1 VASAPREGF
10 SHIHYARAG
19 SGSPV
24 LLVHGLAG
32 SHHDWDGLGP
42 DLGAAGFETIALDL
56 PGHGESGKPQRRD
69 LYHIENVF
77 DSFAGWIHSLKFTE
91 PLTIIGHSL
100 GGYLT
105 LEYALRYPRN
115 VRAMVLI
122 APFYTQEQLSTFLRF
137 GMREEA
143 INALAYNAVPG
154 WLYRLLVA
162 LSSFTLIEGQGLG
175 HGLTKE
181 VREQTVRDYQRV
193 APAAFQL
200 PLTAR
205 NLEPELDQINAPA
218 LVIYGARDR
227 TLKPR
232 YFPVL
237 GERLPHVREIRLNAG
252 HVLHQSHATAL
263 APQVLE
269 FITSPG

>member
-1 VASAPREGF
+1 
-10 SHIHYARAG
+10 
-19 SGSPV
+19 

-32 SHHDWDGLGP
+32 SHYDWDGMGP
-42 DLGAAGFETIALDL
+42 DLRAAGYETIAPDL
-56 PGHGESGKPQRRD
+56 PGHGESAKPVRRD

-105 LEYALRYPRN
+105 LEYALRYPRK
-115 VRAMVLI
+115 VRGMVLI
-122 APFYTQEQLSTFLRF
+122 APFYTQEQMSPFLRL
-137 GMREEA
+137 GLREEA
-143 INALAYNAVPG
+143 INALAYNVVPR
-154 WLYRLLVA
+154 WLYTLLVE

-193 APAAFQL
+193 APAAFHL

-205 NLEPELDQINAPA
+205 NLKPQLDQIEVPA
-218 LVIYGARDR
+218 LVIYGGRDR
-227 TLKPR
+227 TLRPR

-237 GERLPHVREIRLNAG
+237 AERLPHSREFRLNAG
-252 HVLHQSHATAL
+252 HVLHQSHAASL
-263 APQVLE
+263 ARPILE
-269 FITSPG
+269 FIASLG